1 MWETGNLL
9 SAYPEAKQSP
19 SSLECTIKIID
30 ETFLENFDGTRFNPF
45 QLSNLEQIICFI
57 TYTT

>member
-19 SSLECTIKIID
+19 TSPGMHLQNYWRV
-30 ETFLENFDGTRFNPF
+30 TFLHKTLMEQGLIYFN
-45 QLSNLEQIICFI
+45 III
-57 TYTT
+57 